1 MPLPGLHSSI
11 VNIDKEGS
19 GASGACVHAFNH
31 HAMSTWWQVRISG
44 ENTVYAGQAAQAVFV
59 VTDRMES
66 LMSRF
71 RDESEISAI
80 AKLPSGA
87 GQRISKE
94 VFDCL
99 SLARE
104 VESLT
109 DGAFDVCASDGS
121 HHVIGE
127 GDAPRWHLNA
137 ALLEIV
143 VDSAPCCLDLGAIAK
158 GFTLDQMAA
167 EMKEWGIESFLL
179 MSSGS
184 SILAGAPPR
193 SEQGWRVRL
202 EVGEGEADGEL
213 DGAPEVLLARGGI
226 GTSGSSMRG
235 NHIIDPSI
243 GMPSSRHLRSWAM
256 SDSAAEADALSTAW
270 MNMSWDQITACCGRR
285 ASVGAVVLDREGQM
299 RFTGGTC
306 LIPGDA
312 LDLKGSVSAG

>member
-1 MPLPGLHSSI
+1 MST
-11 VNIDKEGS
+11 DKEGN
-19 GASGACVHAFNH
+19 GASGGCVHAFNH

-44 ENTVYAGQAAQAVFV
+44 ENAAYAGQAAQAAFV

-80 AKLPSGA
+80 AKLPSGG

-109 DGAFDVCASDGS
+109 DGAFDVCASEGS
-121 HHVIGE
+121 PRVIGQ
-127 GDAPRWHLNA
+127 GDAPGWHLDA
-137 ALLEIV
+137 ALLEIMV
-143 VDSAPCCLDLGAIAK
+143 YSAPCRLDLGAIAK
-158 GFTLDQMAA
+158 GFTLDRMAA
-167 EMKEWGIESFLL
+167 EMEEWGIESFLL

-193 SEQGWRVRL
+193 GEKGWKVRL
-202 EVGEGEADGEL
+202 EVGEGEADGEVE
-213 DGAPEVLLARGGI
+213 GAPEMLLARGGI

-235 NHIIDPSI
+235 DHIIDPSI
-243 GMPSSRHLRSWAM
+243 GIPSSRHLRSWAM